1 MQTADALKVI
11 RALADGVNPLTGQIF
26 DEDSLYQ
33 NPMIIRALFKAV
45 EGLEYLEIREQR
57 AGRKRA
63 DLPENAGKPWR
74 DGEMKLLV
82 SEFNSGLTYK
92 QMAEKHKRTEG
103 AILAC
108 LEKLGKIKRKYERN
122 SFLE

>member
-1 MQTADALKVI
+1 METAEALKVI
-11 RALADGVNPLTGQIF
+11 RTLADGVSPLTGEVF
-26 DEDSLYQ
+26 DKESLYQ
-33 NPMIIRALFKAV
+33 NPKIIRALFKAV
-45 EGLEYLEIREQR
+45 DGLEYLEVREQR
-57 AGRKRA
+57 AGRRRT

-74 DGEMKLLV
+74 EGEMKLLE

-108 LEKLGKIKRKYERN
+108 LEKLGKVRKRYERI
-122 SFLE
+122 